1 MRQGSKKLFNHVGTI
16 HQKHVIELLDKFLK
30 AVTTKIFLKA
40 LENQGSLMKH
50 GPGIIVKNHQKPLI
64 PVMETISITN
74 MTEFQPYEK
83 TQGSNLF
90 RINSNLKGPKTKQ
103 NVQVGNAVPP
113 ILGKVLA
120 TKIKK
125 YLDEAD

>member
-16 HQKHVIELLDKFLK
+16 HQKHVIEVIRQVPEGGNHKDLP
-30 AVTTKIFLKA
+30 KA

-83 TQGSNLF
+83 TQGSIF
-90 RINSNLKGPKTKQ
+90 SDKFKFKGPKTKQ